1 MGRISPLLLLS
12 RYRCH
17 RLKVSKEC
25 ATNLFELNLMIVS
38 LNPYTVFIH
47 IHPQRAASVSF
58 FFFFLSL
65 VGGGLW
71 RLLEGMGAW
80 KKRICADCTL
90 LCLLSVPDINIWC
103 DYLQD
108 EKKGHVL
115 VLIFFAIDHI
125 WL

>member
-12 RYRCH
+12 RDRCH
-17 RLKVSKEC
+17 RLRVSKES

-38 LNPYTVFIH
+38 LNRIRYLYTSIRRG
-47 IHPQRAASVSF
+47 PRPSL
-58 FFFFLSL
+58 FFFLL

-90 LCLLSVPDINIWC
+90 LCLLSVPDNNIWWII
-103 DYLQD
+103 YKM
-108 EKKGHVL
+108 KKKVMFL
-115 VLIFFAIDHI
+115 F
-125 WL
+125 